1 MTDPLEGGVAAVL
14 MAGDSRTVLAEYGP
28 FDMIIADPPY
38 GDTSLDW
45 DRIVSG
51 WEAVAL
57 ACLKPTGSMWVFGSM
72 RFFLKTGT
80 PDGWKMAQDIVWE
93 KHNGSGFHADR
104 FKRVHEH
111 AVQFYRADAPWE
123 GVYNDVQTTPDA
135 TAKTVRRKTR
145 PTHTGNIDGASYVSH
160 DGGPRIMRSVI
171 PMRSMHGRAIHPTEK
186 PAPLMEILIAT
197 SCPVGGLVGDF
208 FAGSGSAGEA
218 CQMLG
223 RRYVGAEIDPVMAAK
238 ANDRLSGNLFGA
250 AA

>member
-1 MTDPLEGGVAAVL
+1 MSVQLLTGDCRTILAPL
-14 MAGDSRTVLAEYGP
+14 GP
-28 FDMIIADPPY
+28 FDCIIADPPY
-38 GDTSLDW
+38 GDTSLEW
-45 DRIVSG
+45 DRIVAG

-57 ACLKPTGSMWVFGSM
+57 NSLKPTGSMWVFGSL
-72 RFFLKTGT
+72 RYFLKNGV
-80 PDGWKMAQDIVWE
+80 PDGWKLAQDIVWE

-123 GVYNDVQTTPDA
+123 GVFNEVQTTPDA

-145 PTHTGNIDGASYVSH
+145 PTHTGGIESGRPYVSE

-171 PMRSMHGRAIHPTEK
+171 QMRSMHGRAIHPTEK
-186 PAPLMEILIAT
+186 PAPLIEILIRT
-197 SCPVGGLVGDF
+197 SCPPGGLVGDF

-218 CQMLG
+218 CQMTG
-223 RRYVGAEIDPVMAAK
+223 RNYVGAEIDPLMAAK
-238 ANDRLSGNLFGA
+238 ARDRLGRNLFGA